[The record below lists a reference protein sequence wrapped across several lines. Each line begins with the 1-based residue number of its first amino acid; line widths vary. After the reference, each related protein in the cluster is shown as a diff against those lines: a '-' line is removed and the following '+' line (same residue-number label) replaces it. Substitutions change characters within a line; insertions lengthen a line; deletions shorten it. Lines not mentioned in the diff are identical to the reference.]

1 LTGDVRITVTRTLT
15 KDQQARRSRL
25 IEAAREL
32 AIEGGY
38 TAVTMHDVA
47 DRAGVARATVY
58 RYFASKDHLLTEAA
72 AAWALAVVEL
82 EAPGDTPEQRLSGL
96 LDRLVEV
103 AADNLLF
110 TSAVVQAVTSQDSG
124 VEASRNEL
132 FLYVRD
138 RFGTAIDPANSLG
151 ELAGVELDDVESVIG
166 HLVLAALISLTAL
179 ARPVDEVRV
188 MVRTAAR
195 LIVGER

>member
-25 IEAAREL
+25 IEAAREF
-32 AIEGGY
+32 AIDGGY

-58 RYFASKDHLLTEAA
+58 RYFASKDHLLIEAA
-72 AAWALAVVEL
+72 AAWAVDIVEL
-82 EAPGDTPEQRLSGL
+82 DAPGETPEQRLSGL
-96 LDRLVEV
+96 LERLVEV
-103 AADNLLF
+103 AAENLLF

-124 VEASRNEL
+124 VDASRNEL

-166 HLVLAALISLTAL
+166 HLVLAALISLTSL
-179 ARPVDEVRV
+179 ARPVAEVRA